1 MKSNLW
7 AKTFLTIY
15 KYLDRIADAIDKLV
29 ERQAL
34 NSYYSGFRND
44 GILDIADKLI
54 ELSERKVKLI
64 NIKVLIEQTLE
75 KLEKESA
82 QLLIEKYIDND
93 RGEDIALRH
102 GLPQRTY
109 YRRQNEAENAF
120 TAYMTLQG
128 FNEKKLNEY
137 VAKENWI
144 MEVYNNFKTKELD
157 EISLF
162 INRKVENF

>member
-44 GILDIADKLI
+44 GVLDIADKLL
-54 ELSERKVKLI
+54 ELSERKVRLI
-64 NIKVLIEQTLE
+64 NVKVLTEQTLE
-75 KLEKESA
+75 KLERESA

-102 GLPQRTY
+102 GFPQRTY

-120 TAYMTLQG
+120 TAYMALQG

-137 VAKENWI
+137 LAKENWI
-144 MEVYNNFKTKELD
+144 MEVYNNFKTKEFD
-157 EISLF
+157 EITFFL
-162 INRKVENF
+162 NKKVENF